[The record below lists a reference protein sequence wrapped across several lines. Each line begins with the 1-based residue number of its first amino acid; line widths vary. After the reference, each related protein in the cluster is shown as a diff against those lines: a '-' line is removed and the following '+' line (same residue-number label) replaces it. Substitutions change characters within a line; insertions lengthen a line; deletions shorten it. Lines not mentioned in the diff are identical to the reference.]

1 MTHLTRISG
10 LTRPGLIFFGRGFNF
25 EIFLDIYFLRI
36 IKNSWL
42 LWRLFAARDVRLGH
56 SMYST
61 FLYCTKNEDLIMK
74 CVCFCSTDA
83 VTIIKVDYFNRS
95 NGVTSMCFT

>member
-1 MTHLTRISG
+1 MAYIIILVVPILRTGPDRAN
-10 LTRPGLIFFGRGFNF
+10 IFFGRGFNF

-56 SMYST
+56 SMCST
-61 FLYCTKNEDLIMK
+61 FLYCTKNEDLI
-74 CVCFCSTDA
+74 
-83 VTIIKVDYFNRS
+83 IK
-95 NGVTSMCFT
+95 

>member
-1 MTHLTRISG
+1 MARANIFWTRFQ
-10 LTRPGLIFFGRGFNF
+10 L
-25 EIFLDIYFLRI
+25 IFLDIYFLRI

-56 SMYST
+56 SMCST

-74 CVCFCSTDA
+74 
-83 VTIIKVDYFNRS
+83 
-95 NGVTSMCFT
+95 